1 MPPITEFEET
11 AAMPERMGLEVRDVA
26 ESERESPVAELEHHP
41 ATAEATEVP
50 RLEEPGLP
58 ELDDAA
64 SPEEAGTME
73 FDDAAFPEEAGTME
87 FDDAA
92 LPEEAGTMEFEAVK
106 LCADV
111 R

>member
-1 MPPITEFEET
+1 MPPIAEFEET
-11 AAMPERMGLEVRDVA
+11 AAMPERMGLEVRHVA
-26 ESERESPVAELEHHP
+26 ESERESPVAELEHQP

-58 ELDDAA
+58 ERDDAA

-73 FDDAAFPEEAGTME
+73 FDDAAFA
-87 FDDAA
+87 
-92 LPEEAGTMEFEAVK
+92 EEAGTMEFEAVK
-106 LCADV
+106 LCAEV